1 MKNLFDFSPSAMA
14 LHLITHKVIKC
25 FVKQHQTDA
34 ILDMREMY
42 NTLYKGYPV
51 YMCVRENGFDT
62 IKRYN
67 IFGQLPQSE
76 VTNDE
81 EFEIIRDG
89 ARRINGAEAYI
100 KVFPDVARVDVM
112 LVRTFSESELSNIKN
127 EFNRTLPFEVNFVEK
142 FS

>member
-1 MKNLFDFSPSAMA
+1 MKNLFDFSPSAQR
-14 LHLITHKVIKC
+14 LHLIVHTAVKC
-25 FVKQHQTDA
+25 FVKKYQSDA
-34 ILDMREMY
+34 ILDMAEMY
-42 NTLYKGYPV
+42 NTLANGYPV

-81 EFEIIRDG
+81 EFEIVRDG
-89 ARRINGAEAYI
+89 ARRINDVEVYV

-112 LVRTFSESELSNIKN
+112 LVRPFSKSELSDIKN
-127 EFNRTLPFEVNFVEK
+127 EFSRTLPFEVNFVEN